1 MDNEPIS
8 LDTCSCK
15 TQFIGL
21 NQGNLLY
28 LAKYNATFELDIY
41 SLNILIEVLL

>member
-1 MDNEPIS
+1 MS
-8 LDTCSCK
+8 LDICSYK
-15 TQFIGL
+15 SQFMGL

-41 SLNILIEVLL
+41 GLNILIEVYILM